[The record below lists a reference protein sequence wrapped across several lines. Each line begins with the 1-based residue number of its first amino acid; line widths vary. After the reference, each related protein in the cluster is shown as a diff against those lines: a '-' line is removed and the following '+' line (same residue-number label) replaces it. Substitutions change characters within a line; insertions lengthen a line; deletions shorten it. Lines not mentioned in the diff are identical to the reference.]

1 MQSVELVAE
10 LSRGDSFFQSLQ
22 CACNLSALLVAMR
35 RLVKSLAHLG
45 FRGGTVLVGPT
56 DLIRDKHPTSADELK
71 LRPL

>member
-1 MQSVELVAE
+1 
-10 LSRGDSFFQSLQ
+10 
-22 CACNLSALLVAMR
+22 MR